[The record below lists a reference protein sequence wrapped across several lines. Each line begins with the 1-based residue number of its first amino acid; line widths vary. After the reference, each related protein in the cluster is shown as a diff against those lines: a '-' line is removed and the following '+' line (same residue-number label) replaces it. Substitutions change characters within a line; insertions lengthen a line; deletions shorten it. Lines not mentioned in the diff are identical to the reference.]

1 MKISKF
7 NQENLEQLK
16 RVIKVEEGVDVS
28 TDEALTRVLGFYKRF
43 VPYN

>member
-1 MKISKF
+1 MKISKI
-7 NQENLEQLK
+7 NEANLEQLK
-16 RVIKVEEGVDVS
+16 RVIKIEEGQEVT

>member
-1 MKISKF
+1 MKISKI
-7 NQENLEQLK
+7 NEENLEQLK
-16 RVIKVEEGVDVS
+16 RVIKIEEGQEVT

>member
-16 RVIKVEEGVDVS
+16 RVIKAEEGVEVT
-28 TDEALTRVLGFYKRF
+28 TDQALTRVLGFYKRF

>member
-16 RVIKVEEGVDVS
+16 RVIKVEEGVEVS